1 MFLGLR
7 TTVYFVDDLAA
18 ARDWYARLLD
28 VRPYYDTPY
37 YVGFSVGGFELGLHP
52 AENGRGPG
60 PGGHAAYWGVLD
72 AEAAHARL
80 LELGATPL
88 EAPRDVGGGIVI
100 GAVTDPFGN
109 ELGFIFN
116 PHFGKPTPEA

>member
-7 TTVYFVDDLAA
+7 TTVYFVNDLPA
-18 ARDWYARLLD
+18 ARDWYARVLEAT
-28 VRPYYDTPY
+28 PYFDTPY

-52 AENGRGPG
+52 AEDGRAPG
-60 PGGHAAYWGVLD
+60 LGGHAAYWGVLD

-80 LELGATPL
+80 IALGATSL
-88 EAPRDVGGGIVI
+88 QAPHDVGGGIVV

-109 ELGFIFN
+109 ELGIIFN
-116 PHFGKPTPEA
+116 PHFGKATPEA